1 MNPLA
6 FIMLGP
12 LVAAAA
18 TMLLRRNV
26 PILTLMGSGVGLVA
40 SLRLLF
46 DVSAGLCYS
55 LLFSGLP
62 GLALRLTGTPLSALL
77 SVVIAVVSTL
87 VLLYAIGYMKEE
99 RDKSRFFATMSFFV
113 AAMQTLVLAGD
124 WVLFLAAWEI
134 IGFSSYLL
142 IGFWFRQPAA
152 VRAATRAFLYTRTA
166 DLGLYAA
173 VFILIAHTRS
183 SDIAITLTTGGSTA
197 VVVGLLLLLAAIGKS
212 AQIPLHNWL
221 ALAMAAPTPVSA
233 LLHSATLVAAGTIL
247 LIRVTPMLPPVDL
260 LVIGLIGGLTTVIAS
275 LIALAETDLK
285 RTLAASTSSQYGL
298 MWLALGAGAPLAALL
313 HLIAHAAIKS
323 SLFLGAGVF
332 QRARRTTDFSHLQD
346 VGRTKPR
353 IFFLFA
359 LGAVSLIG
367 IPPFSGFF
375 SKDAIIAALLTAPHA
390 YLLAPFALVGTLLTG
405 AYMAR
410 ALRILWESK
419 GVEKDGQVP
428 GLVWMGVGMGCL
440 IFFAAT
446 LDAAFK
452 PISVLLGQPIPFSH
466 SAQVLGLAAALGGS
480 ALGWFVAAD
489 RLLGPVL
496 GLAQR
501 GFIVNGGFDTW
512 LVSPILAFARQCER
526 FDQWLYQGAI
536 ATGQLGLGVGRCA
549 AKFDTWGIDSLIFG
563 LANKIRLLARAAST
577 LQSGL
582 VYRELAITSAGVA
595 LLFVVLVT
603 ALLNCK
609 H

>member
-6 FIMLGP
+6 LIILGP
-12 LVAAAA
+12 LAAVAA
-18 TMLLRRNV
+18 TMLLRRNAI
-26 PILTLMGSGVGLVA
+26 ILTLAGSGVGLVA
-40 SLRLLF
+40 SLWLLF
-46 DVSAGLCYS
+46 DASAGLRYS

-62 GLALRLTGTPLSALL
+62 GLPLRLTGTPLSALL
-77 SVVIAVVSTL
+77 SVVIAVVSAL
-87 VLLYAIGYMKEE
+87 VLLYAVGYMKEE
-99 RDKSRFFATMSFFV
+99 RDKPRFFATMSFFV

-183 SDIAITLTTGGSTA
+183 SDIAITLTTDGGTA

-247 LIRVTPMLPPVDL
+247 LIRVIPMLPPVDL
-260 LVIGLIGGLTTVIAS
+260 LAVGLIGGLTTVMAG

-298 MWLALGAGAPLAALL
+298 MWVALGAGAPMAALL

-332 QRARRTTDFSHLQD
+332 QRSRRTTDFSQLQG

-359 LGAVSLIG
+359 LGGVSLVG

-375 SKDAIIAALLTAPHA
+375 SKDAIIAASLTATHT
-390 YLLAPFALVGTLLTG
+390 YLFAPFALVGTLLTG

-410 ALRILWESK
+410 ALRILWGSQGDGE
-419 GVEKDGQVP
+419 DGQVP
-428 GLVWMGVGMGCL
+428 GLVWMGVGMGSL

-446 LDAAFK
+446 LGAAFE
-452 PISVLLGQPIPFSH
+452 PISVLLGQPIPSSH
-466 SAQVLGLAAALGGS
+466 WAQVLGLAVALGGA

-489 RLLGPVL
+489 RLLGPVQ
-496 GLAQR
+496 GWAQR
-501 GFIVNGGFDTW
+501 GFIVNGGFDFW
-512 LVSPILAFARQCER
+512 LGRPILAVARQCER
-526 FDQWLYQGAI
+526 LDQRLYQGAI
-536 ATGQLGLGVGRCA
+536 TTGRLGLDVGRCV
-549 AKFDTWGIDSLIFG
+549 AKLDTRGIDYLIFG
-563 LANKIRLLARAAST
+563 LANAIRLLARMART

-582 VYRELAITSAGVA
+582 IYRELAITSAGVA
-595 LLFVVLVT
+595 LFFVVLVA
-603 ALLNCK
+603 ALLNFK
-609 H
+609 N